1 MKLAAAQ
8 LNQRIADFEGNLERI
23 VDAARAASAAGA
35 ALMLCPEL
43 ALCGYPPED
52 LLLRP
57 AFLARCEQSLDQLCI
72 ASRGLGLDLVL
83 GLPRR
88 SPAGLHNAAV
98 WIRDGEILATYAKQ
112 ALPNYD
118 VFDEKRYFVPG
129 ASSCIVALHGVRCG
143 VLICEDFWIDA
154 PCVALQHA
162 GAELVL
168 VLNASPFH
176 LNKQL
181 QRVEVARQG
190 LSRRGI
196 AILSANQVGGQDELV
211 FDGASFALDRAG
223 ALVAQAR
230 YLEPDLIVVDIEA
243 LGLVGKGAEALANPR
258 LGGPALTRAPG
269 CGGSGPARSSPMPG
283 SFVHAPPPI
292 AVEEAQVWDALVH
305 GTRDYVVK
313 NGFPGVIVGLSG
325 GIDSAVTLAVAVDAL
340 GAARVRA
347 LMMPSEYTADISWID
362 SRDMVSRLGVRY
374 DEVAIGGVF
383 QGYRELLA
391 NEFAGLA
398 EDATEENLQARIRGT
413 ILMALS
419 NKHGLLVLTTSN
431 KSESAVGYATLYG
444 DMAGGFAVLKDVYKT
459 MVYRIAAHRNQRSEV
474 IPQRILE
481 RPPSAE
487 LRPGQTDQDSL
498 PPYPVLDRIVEL
510 YMEGNRSRDDLL
522 AEGID
527 RAAVDRVIRLMQIS
541 EYKRRQAAV
550 GIRVTPR
557 GWGRDWR
564 YPITSAWR

>member
-1 MKLAAAQ
+1 
-8 LNQRIADFEGNLERI
+8 
-23 VDAARAASAAGA
+23 
-35 ALMLCPEL
+35 
-43 ALCGYPPED
+43 
-52 LLLRP
+52 
-57 AFLARCEQSLDQLCI
+57 
-72 ASRGLGLDLVL
+72 
-83 GLPRR
+83 
-88 SPAGLHNAAV
+88 V
-98 WIRDGEILATYAKQ
+98 WIRDGEVLSTYAKQ

-129 ASSCIVALHGVRCG
+129 DSSCIVALRGVRCG
-143 VLICEDFWIDA
+143 VLICEDFWIDD
-154 PCVALQHA
+154 PCAALQQA

-181 QRVEVARQG
+181 QRVEVARKR
-190 LSRRGI
+190 LSHRGI
-196 AILSANQVGGQDELV
+196 AVLSANQVGGQDELV

-223 ALVAQAR
+223 VLVAQAR
-230 YLEPDLIVVDIEA
+230 YLEPDLLVVDVEN
-243 LGLVGKGAEALANPR
+243 LGLVDSAAKALAVPCAGKAFHITNPGRERFEATR
-258 LGGPALTRAPG
+258 LSPASDTVVLE
-269 CGGSGPARSSPMPG
+269 
-283 SFVHAPPPI
+283 PPPI
-292 AVEEAQVWDALVH
+292 AEEEAQVWDVLVH

-347 LMMPSEYTADISWID
+347 LMMPSEYTADISLID

-374 DEVAIGGVF
+374 NEVAIGSVF
-383 QGYRELLA
+383 KGYRELL
-391 NEFAGLA
+391 NREFAGLP

-459 MVYRIAAHRNQRSEV
+459 MVYRIAAHRNQRSDV

-510 YMEGNRSRDDLL
+510 YMEGNRSRDELL

-527 RAAVDRVIRLMQIS
+527 SVAVDRVIRLMQLS

>member
-1 MKLAAAQ
+1 MKIAAAQ
-8 LNQRIADFEGNLERI
+8 LNQRIADFEGNLRRI
-23 VDAARAASAAGA
+23 VDAAREAALAGA
-35 ALMLCPEL
+35 DLLITPEL

-57 AFLARCEQSLDQLCI
+57 AFLAACAQSLDQLR
-72 ASRGLGLDLVL
+72 AATRGLEVDLLV
-83 GLPRR
+83 GLPQS
-88 SPAGLHNAAV
+88 SPAGLHNTAA

-118 VFDEKRYFVPG
+118 VFDEKRYFIAGQLPCVVEVKGVP
-129 ASSCIVALHGVRCG
+129 CG

-154 PCVALQHA
+154 PCAALEQA

-168 VLNASPFH
+168 ILNASPFH
-176 LNKQL
+176 LNKQI
-181 QRVEVARQG
+181 QRVEVARRHLSSRG
-190 LSRRGI
+190 L
-196 AILSANQVGGQDELV
+196 ALVSANQVGGQDELV
-211 FDGASFALDRAG
+211 FDGASFALDSTGRIA
-223 ALVAQAR
+223 AQAA
-230 YLEPDLIVVDIEA
+230 YFDADLLVVDWDT
-243 LGLVGKGAEALANPR
+243 LRP
-258 LGGPALTRAPG
+258 GPVSRHRPDAA
-269 CGGSGPARSSPMPG
+269 A
-283 SFVHAPPPI
+283 VAAWQAPPI
-292 AVEEAQVWDALVH
+292 AAEEEQVWTALVH
-305 GTRDYVVK
+305 GTRDYVGK
-313 NGFPGVIVGLSG
+313 NGFPGVLVGLSG

-340 GAARVRA
+340 GAQKVRA
-347 LMMPSEYTADISWID
+347 LMMPSAYTADISWID
-362 SRDMVSRLGVRY
+362 ARDMAARLGVRY
-374 DEVAIGGVF
+374 DEVAIGGLF
-383 QGYRELLA
+383 AAYRELLA
-391 NEFAGLA
+391 GEFAGLP

-419 NKHGLLVLTTSN
+419 NKHNLLVLTTSN

-459 MVYRIAAHRNQRSEV
+459 MVYRIARYRNQCSEV
-474 IPQRILE
+474 IPQRIID

-498 PPYPVLDRIVEL
+498 PAYPVLDGIVER
-510 YMEGNRSRDDLL
+510 YMEGNCSREDLL
-522 AEGID
+522 AQGIE

>member
-1 MKLAAAQ
+1 L
-8 LNQRIADFEGNLERI
+8 
-23 VDAARAASAAGA
+23 
-35 ALMLCPEL
+35 
-43 ALCGYPPED
+43 
-52 LLLRP
+52 
-57 AFLARCEQSLDQLCI
+57 
-72 ASRGLGLDLVL
+72 
-83 GLPRR
+83 
-88 SPAGLHNAAV
+88 SPASDTVVH
-98 WIRDGEILATYAKQ
+98 
-112 ALPNYD
+112 
-118 VFDEKRYFVPG
+118 
-129 ASSCIVALHGVRCG
+129 
-143 VLICEDFWIDA
+143 
-154 PCVALQHA
+154 
-162 GAELVL
+162 EL
-168 VLNASPFH
+168 
-176 LNKQL
+176 
-181 QRVEVARQG
+181 
-190 LSRRGI
+190 
-196 AILSANQVGGQDELV
+196 
-211 FDGASFALDRAG
+211 
-223 ALVAQAR
+223 
-230 YLEPDLIVVDIEA
+230 
-243 LGLVGKGAEALANPR
+243 
-258 LGGPALTRAPG
+258 
-269 CGGSGPARSSPMPG
+269 
-283 SFVHAPPPI
+283 PPI
-292 AVEEAQVWDALVH
+292 AEEEAQVWDVLVH

-347 LMMPSEYTADISWID
+347 LMMPSEYTADISLID

-374 DEVAIGGVF
+374 DEVAIGSVF
-383 QGYRELLA
+383 KGYRELL
-391 NEFAGLA
+391 NREFAGLP

-459 MVYRIAAHRNQRSEV
+459 MVYRIAAHRNQRSDV

-510 YMEGNRSRDDLL
+510 YMEGNRSRDELL

-527 RAAVDRVIRLMQIS
+527 SVAVDRVIRLMQLS

>member
-8 LNQRIADFEGNLERI
+8 LNQRIADFEGNLNRI
-23 VDAARAASAAGA
+23 VDAAREASAAGA
-35 ALMLCPEL
+35 ALLLCPEL
-43 ALCGYPPED
+43 SLCGYPPED

-57 AFLARCEQSLDQLCI
+57 AFLARCEQSLEQLCI
-72 ASRGLGLDLVL
+72 ESRGLGLDLLL
-83 GLPRR
+83 GLPRM

-98 WIRDGEILATYAKQ
+98 WIRDGEVLASYAKQ

-129 ASSCIVALHGVRCG
+129 GSSCIVTLGGVRCG
-143 VLICEDFWIDA
+143 VLICEDFWTEE
-154 PCVALQHA
+154 PCVALEHA

-181 QRVEVARQG
+181 QRVEVARKS
-190 LSRRGI
+190 LSHRGI
-196 AILSANQVGGQDELV
+196 AVLSANQVGGQDELV

-223 ALVAQAR
+223 VLVAQAR
-230 YLEPDLIVVDIEA
+230 YLEPDLLMVDIET
-243 LGLVGKGAEALANPR
+243 LGLVGSGAKALAHPR
-258 LGGPALTRAPG
+258 TGDSVHTRDPG
-269 CGGSGPARSSPMPG
+269 RERTKPARVCQSSG
-283 SFVHAPPPI
+283 TVVHDPPPI
-292 AVEEAQVWDALVH
+292 AEEEAQIWDALVH

-325 GIDSAVTLAVAVDAL
+325 GVDSAVTLAVAVDAL

-347 LMMPSEYTADISWID
+347 LMMPSEYTAEISLID
-362 SRDMVSRLGVRY
+362 SRAMVSRLGVRY
-374 DEVAIGGVF
+374 DEVASGSVF
-383 QGYRELLA
+383 KGYRDLLDS
-391 NEFAGLA
+391 EFAGLP
-398 EDATEENLQARIRGT
+398 EDTTEENLQARIRGT

-510 YMEGNRSRDDLL
+510 YMEGNRSRDELL

-527 RAAVDRVIRLMQIS
+527 CAAVDRVIRLMQIS